1 MSDLNSLAERLQ
13 AIVEE
18 LDEIAFDRLRLA
30 ASQGQRSRPDDDREL
45 TKARRAVEK
54 AVVVLRRIDATTDD
68 QMTDDQMTD
77 D

>member
-1 MSDLNSLAERLQ
+1 VSDLNSLADRLE

-30 ASQGQRSRPDDDREL
+30 AAEGQRTRPDDDREL

-54 AVVVLRRIDATTDD
+54 AVAVLRGIDGSADPET
-68 QMTDDQMTD
+68 
-77 D
+77 

>member
-1 MSDLNSLAERLQ
+1 MNDLNSVADRLA

-30 ASQGQRSRPDDDREL
+30 AADGKRERPADDREL

-54 AVVVLRRIDATTDD
+54 AVVVLRRLDENER
-68 QMTDDQMTD
+68 Q
-77 D
+77 

>member
-1 MSDLNSLAERLQ
+1 MSELDSIADRLT

-30 ASQGQRSRPDDDREL
+30 AADGQRSRPDDDREL

-54 AVVVLRRIDATTDD
+54 AVAVLRRIDDSVADG
-68 QMTDDQMTD
+68 
-77 D
+77 

>member
-1 MSDLNSLAERLQ
+1 MSDPSSDLSSVADRLA

-30 ASQGQRSRPDDDREL
+30 AADGKRERPADDREL

-54 AVVVLRRIDATTDD
+54 AVAVLRGIDATADD
-68 QMTDDQMTD
+68 
-77 D
+77 

>member
-1 MSDLNSLAERLQ
+1 VSDLNGIADRLA

-30 ASQGQRSRPDDDREL
+30 AADGQRSRPDDDREL

-54 AVVVLRRIDATTDD
+54 AVAVLRRIDDSVADG
-68 QMTDDQMTD
+68 
-77 D
+77 

>member
-1 MSDLNSLAERLQ
+1 MSDLNALADRLA

-30 ASQGQRSRPDDDREL
+30 AEEGRSTRPDSDREL

-54 AVVVLRRIDATTDD
+54 AVTVLRNVED
-68 QMTDDQMTD
+68 
-77 D
+77 

>member
-1 MSDLNSLAERLQ
+1 LNGIADRLA

-30 ASQGQRSRPDDDREL
+30 AADGQRSRPDDDREL

-54 AVVVLRRIDATTDD
+54 AVAVLRRIDDSVADG
-68 QMTDDQMTD
+68 
-77 D
+77 

>member
-1 MSDLNSLAERLQ
+1 MSDLGGLAERLE

-30 ASQGQRSRPDDDREL
+30 AADGQRARPEDDREL

-54 AVVVLRRIDATTDD
+54 AVAVLRGIGTSPG
-68 QMTDDQMTD
+68 
-77 D
+77 